1 MSVEARMHLFRLVFY
16 TLSPVTWLSNPCGI
30 LLNFILLNLQHSC
43 TGSCSHE
50 AFWTWLIS
58 STWENRQRFICLYLS
73 AFVVRV
79 ILRDDGSL
87 TQHHLYSS
95 SLADALYQPVV
106 VLSLHSFSQKMRGTG
121 RLIIKNEFLSWP
133 KLTHYSPWLL
143 LTVWISFCVPELV
156 HLSLSGVGPWQMCQY
171 DCRSSAPGEK
181 HLNSPWCITLAAT
194 NLAELSSKSSGSALL
209 LTICFLSPGEA
220 SA

>member
-1 MSVEARMHLFRLVFY
+1 MINFLHLGEQAEIH
-16 TLSPVTWLSNPCGI
+16 LSLPLCICS
-30 LLNFILLNLQHSC
+30 QSHSPRWWKPN
-43 TGSCSHE
+43 T
-50 AFWTWLIS
+50 TS
-58 STWENRQRFICLYLS
+58 SIFLY
-73 AFVVRV
+73 
-79 ILRDDGSL
+79 I
-87 TQHHLYSS
+87 
-95 SLADALYQPVV
+95 QPVV
-106 VLSLHSFSQKMRGTG
+106 VLSLHSFSEKMRGTG

-194 NLAELSSKSSGSALL
+194 NLAELSSKSSGFALL